1 METTTTT
8 YIIEKIGL
16 DIDLSDFSPETNTEQ
31 YKLTIPSDWIVEFG
45 PPVHSESPDSQG
57 PFCVRIYEPLS
68 LAHNN
73 LTMRSLIFNVVGF
86 HVDGQLEKIEKVAHA
101 AAV

>member
-57 PFCVRIYEPLS
+57 PFCVRIYEELS
-68 LAHNN
+68 SEYN
-73 LTMRSLIFNVVGF
+73 TMRALIFNVVGF